1 MLDPAAVGSGLAPGD
16 KVSISFH
23 KAKAEP
29 GAPGFVS
36 NAQSAGLIPG
46 GPTPPPPP
54 VRVPQMSAVS
64 QPAVPDHRGLLL
76 AQLRQRM
83 LGR

>member
-1 MLDPAAVGSGLAPGD
+1 MFDPAQVGSRMAPGD
-16 KVSISFH
+16 KVSMSFH

-29 GAPGFVS
+29 GAPGFVA
-36 NAQSAGLIPG
+36 NAQHAGLIPG
-46 GPTPPPPP
+46 GSTPPP

-64 QPAVPDHRGLLL
+64 QPAVPDHRAMLL
-76 AQLRQRM
+76 AHLRQRM